1 MPKLIY
7 AIIPNPSH
15 SAGTASPA
23 AISPGIAGAQLH
35 LVSNQNISA
44 LVSNFS
50 TDQDSWSKENA
61 LEFAQIIE
69 RFFMKTNLLPV
80 RFATVVESDEVIFKL
95 LQSHHDA
102 FQNNL
107 KKVEHKSEFGIKV
120 LWDYGKIK
128 NEMMSKPEV
137 TGVKSGDFFSKDTAT
152 TNYLFEK
159 IKKNK
164 LEDAILNFVDEFIE
178 TMNHRLKPIPFEAK
192 FKKMV
197 SDSIML
203 DAVFLIEND
212 KHGQFKKVVVSLG
225 EQYPN
230 LQFLIT
236 GPWPPYSFTEIKI
249 E

>member
-7 AIIPNPSH
+7 AILENPTDKAATATLI
-15 SAGTASPA
+15 AGVS
-23 AISPGIAGAQLH
+23 GIFGAQLY

-44 LVSNFS
+44 LVSNFN
-50 TDQDSWSKENA
+50 TGVNSWTRENA

-69 RFFMKTNLLPV
+69 RFFGKTNLLPV
-80 RFATVVESDEVIFKL
+80 RFGTVVESDEVISKL
-95 LQSHHDA
+95 LQSHFDA

-107 KKVEHKSEFGIKV
+107 KKVENKSEFGIKV

-128 NEMMSKPEV
+128 NDMMNKPEV
-137 TGVKSGDFFSKDTAT
+137 TGVKSGDYFSKSTAT
-152 TNYLFEK
+152 ANYLFEK

-164 LEDAILNFVDEFIE
+164 LEDAILNYVDDFIE
-178 TMNHRLKPIPFEAK
+178 TVNHRLNPIPFEAK

-212 KHGQFKKVVVSLG
+212 KHRQFKDMVVSLG
-225 EQYPN
+225 EHFSG

-236 GPWPPYSFTEIKI
+236 GPWPPYSFTEVKI

>member
-15 SAGTASPA
+15 SAGSASPA
-23 AISPGIAGAQLH
+23 TISPGIAGTQLH

-44 LVSNFS
+44 LVSNYS
-50 TDQDSWSKENA
+50 TDQDSWTKENA
-61 LEFAQIIE
+61 LEFAQIVE
-69 RFFMKTNLLPV
+69 HFFEKTNLLPV
-80 RFATVVESDEVIFKL
+80 RFGTVVESDEVVSKL
-95 LQSHHDA
+95 LQTHYKA
-102 FQNNL
+102 FESNL
-107 KKVEHKSEFGIKV
+107 KKVENKSEFGIKV
-120 LWDYGKIK
+120 MWDYGEIK
-128 NEMMSKPEV
+128 TEMMSKPEV
-137 TGVKSGDFFSKDTAT
+137 TGVKADDYFSKNTAT

-164 LEDAILNFVDEFIE
+164 LEDAILNYVDKFIE
-178 TMNHRLKPIPFEAK
+178 ILNTRLKSIPYEAK
-192 FKKMV
+192 YKKMV
-197 SDSIML
+197 SDSMML

-212 KHGQFKKVVVSLG
+212 KHGQFKDVIISLG
-225 EQYPN
+225 GQYSN